1 MLKAF
6 WRSFN
11 ILLNPIAKRAL
22 FLSLTLSI
30 LLFTVIWLVSD
41 YILLNT
47 SIFELSWI
55 EKVSDFFGAMLM
67 FLLFWLLFPGVFSA
81 SVSLFVNQIA
91 LEIEKQYYPDLA
103 PVKDIPIADN
113 LLIFLRFFVTLIC
126 LNLFSLVVFIIFTP
140 GFPIIF
146 LIVNG
151 YLISREYF
159 ELVALRRLDTNKVQK
174 LQKLYKTKLL
184 FLGVVIA
191 GLLMIPLINL
201 VAPFIATSVMVHM
214 IEEWKDETPL
224 IRAIN

>member
-151 YLISREYF
+151 YSVNEK
-159 ELVALRRLDTNKVQK
+159 ATKPATNP
-174 LQKLYKTKLL
+174 
-184 FLGVVIA
+184 
-191 GLLMIPLINL
+191 PLKR
-201 VAPFIATSVMVHM
+201 FYT
-214 IEEWKDETPL
+214 
-224 IRAIN
+224 